1 MARVFDLPPDGL
13 VDGAVAKEVVVD
25 EAVNDNPSGMKVS
38 IRPKLAVNVMR
49 VELNTDIIDELN
61 QHIDNTLVPAT
72 DDDPI
77 FGTVGKDHSGGLV
90 GQIRQNE
97 RSAQTTFP
105 HEGDEVGEQFSSV
118 LLRLGKEYMK

>member
-61 QHIDNTLVPAT
+61 QHIDDVFIPAK
-72 DDDPI
+72 DDDSI
-77 FGTVGKDHSGGLV
+77 FGF
-90 GQIRQNE
+90 IRN
-97 RSAQTTFP
+97 F
-105 HEGDEVGEQFSSV
+105 
-118 LLRLGKEYMK
+118 LN